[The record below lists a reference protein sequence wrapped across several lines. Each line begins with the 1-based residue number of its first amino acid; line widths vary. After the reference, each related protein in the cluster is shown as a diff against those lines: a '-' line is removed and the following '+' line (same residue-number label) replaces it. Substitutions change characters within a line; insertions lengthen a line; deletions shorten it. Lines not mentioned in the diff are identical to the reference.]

1 MRNWAKRWNDA
12 AVRRIVQ
19 PPQASRWPLIGMLA
33 LGLVAGAAVGGYAVS
48 HRWRLQ
54 RLSEYA
60 NRIRDLRS
68 AMGMHEGEDGATI
81 VTVPGSRLRR
91 KATSEV

>member
-1 MRNWAKRWNDA
+1 
-12 AVRRIVQ
+12 
-19 PPQASRWPLIGMLA
+19 MLA

-48 HRWRLQ
+48 QRWRLQ

-60 NRIRDLRS
+60 QRIRELRS
-68 AMGMHEGEDGATI
+68 ERGMQEGDEGGTI
-81 VTVPGSRLRR
+81 VTVPRSELRR